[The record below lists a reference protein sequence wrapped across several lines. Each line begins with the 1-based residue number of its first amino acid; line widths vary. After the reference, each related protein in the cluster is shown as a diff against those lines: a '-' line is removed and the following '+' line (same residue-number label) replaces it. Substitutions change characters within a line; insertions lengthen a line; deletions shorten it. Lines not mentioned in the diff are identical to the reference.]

1 MDSKTDYVV
10 GFDLGGTKMQATA
23 FNSSFKALSRARQKT
38 KAETGGEGVYGRIVD
53 CIRELLSSD
62 DLKDRTLKGI
72 GVGSPGPLDPET
84 GVILDTPNLQW
95 ENFPLG
101 ERLGKEF
108 GVPVAVDNDVNMGV
122 YGEYHFGAGKGY
134 RNVIGIFPGTGI
146 GGGLILDGKLFRGTT
161 GNAGELGHVI
171 VEIDGPRCGCGRRG
185 CLEALASRIAIAR
198 EAAALALR
206 GDAPYILDSA
216 GTDLAK
222 IRSGT
227 LAKSIAAGDKHVE
240 EVVRKAARYIGIAMG
255 NFVNIFS
262 PEAFVLGGG
271 LVEKLDKLFVEET
284 TKAMKENSFPF
295 LSSSVK
301 VHAAKLGDDATVM
314 GAAMLICEKLEEKD
328 GKDKKGGKEGKDGK
342 DGKDGGKGKK

>member
-1 MDSKTDYVV
+1 MDPKTDFVV

-23 FNSSFKALSRARQKT
+23 FSSSFKVLARARQKT
-38 KAETGGEGVYGRIVD
+38 KVQAGGEAVYDRIAE
-53 CIRELLSSD
+53 CIRELLSSS
-62 DLKDRTLKGI
+62 DLEGRTLKGI
-72 GVGSPGPLDPET
+72 GVGSPGPLDPAT
-84 GVILDTPNLQW
+84 GVILDTPNLHW
-95 ENFPLG
+95 DNFPLG
-101 ERLGKEF
+101 ERLGKDF
-108 GVPVAVDNDVNMGV
+108 KVPIAVDNDVNMGV

-161 GNAGELGHVI
+161 GNAGELGHII

-198 EAAALALR
+198 EAAALAFR
-206 GDAPYILDSA
+206 GDAPYLLKSA

-227 LAKSIAAGDKHVE
+227 LAKSISAGDKLVE
-240 EVVRKAARYIGIAMG
+240 EVVRNAARYIGVVMG
-255 NFVNIFS
+255 SLVNIFS
-262 PEAFVLGGG
+262 PDAFILGGG

-295 LSSSVK
+295 LSSVVK

-314 GAAMLICEKLEEKD
+314 GAAMLICEKLEA
-328 GKDKKGGKEGKDGK
+328 K

>member
-1 MDSKTDYVV
+1 MTTNEDFVI

-23 FNSSFKALSRARQKT
+23 LDTSFEILANTRRKT
-38 KAETGGEGVYGRIVD
+38 KAAAGGEKIYERIVN
-53 CIRELLSSD
+53 CIRELLADAS
-62 DLKDRTLKGI
+62 LADRELAGI

-95 ENFPLG
+95 EDFPLG
-101 ERLGKEF
+101 QRLSDDF

-161 GNAGELGHVI
+161 GNAGELGHII
-171 VEIDGPRCGCGRRG
+171 VEVDGPRCGCGNRG
-185 CLEALASRIAIAR
+185 CLEALASRVVIAR

-206 GDAPYILDSA
+206 GEAPHLLESA

-222 IRSGT
+222 VRSGA
-227 LAKSIAAGDKHVE
+227 LAKAIAAGDESVE
-240 EVVRKAARYIGIAMG
+240 EVVRNAARYIGVAMG
-255 NFVNIFS
+255 SLVNIFS

-271 LVEKLDKLFVEET
+271 LVEKMEDLFIEET
-284 TKAMKENSFPF
+284 TTAMKQHSFPF
-295 LSSSVK
+295 LSSVVT
-301 VHAAKLGDDATVM
+301 VHGAKLGDNATVM
-314 GAAMLICEKLEEKD
+314 GAGMLIREKLA
-328 GKDKKGGKEGKDGK
+328 
-342 DGKDGGKGKK
+342 